1 MKTLV
6 IKRQSTPK
14 TQMGKFAT
22 LEEASQYKTNLVNKM
37 LTKIKNLDKV
47 LN

>member
-6 IKRQSTPK
+6 TKRQSTPK
-14 TQMGKFAT
+14 TQMGRFAT

-37 LTKIKNLDKV
+37 LAKIKNLEEGAI
-47 LN
+47 

>member
-6 IKRQSTPK
+6 TKRQSAPK
-14 TQMGKFAT
+14 TQMGRFAT

-37 LTKIKNLDKV
+37 LAKIKNLDEV

>member
-22 LEEASQYKTNLVNKM
+22 LEEASQYKTDLVNKM